1 MRIIIDTNVLLVTIS
16 SKSPYHWIFQ
26 ALIQKKSDLIVS
38 NEILSEHSEIIQKHM
53 GSRVAENVLAVIENL
68 DNVIFSNPTFRFNL
82 IKVDPDDNKFVDCA
96 IAANADLILT
106 EDKHFEELKTTD
118 FPKVLAVGLID
129 FKKFFFPTN

>member
-1 MRIIIDTNVLLVTIS
+1 
-16 SKSPYHWIFQ
+16 
-26 ALIQKKSDLIVS
+26 
-38 NEILSEHSEIIQKHM
+38 M
-53 GSRVAENVLAVIENL
+53 GSRVDENVLAVIENL

>member
-26 ALIQKKSDLIVS
+26 ALIQKKFDLIVS

>member
-26 ALIQKKSDLIVS
+26 ALIQKKFDLIVS
-38 NEILSEHSEIIQKHM
+38 NKILSEYSEIIQKHM

-82 IKVDPDDNKFVDCA
+82 IKVDPDDNNFVDCA